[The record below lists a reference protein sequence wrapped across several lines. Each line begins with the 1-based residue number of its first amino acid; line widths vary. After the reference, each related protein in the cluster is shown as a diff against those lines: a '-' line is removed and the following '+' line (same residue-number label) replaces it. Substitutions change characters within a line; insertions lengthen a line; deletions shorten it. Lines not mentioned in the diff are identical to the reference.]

1 MHAVP
6 QERGYVGFKLTTS
19 TSLNL
24 GDLDL
29 EVSGSGPGHVRNVVP
44 GSSTLGIT
52 APNAFIPTGTT
63 SFLTFYVGS
72 SFPPV
77 FLLLPFLTCSL
88 LGLPH
93 LSQLQPS
100 APCPAP
106 LCVVD

>member
-52 APNAFIPTGTT
+52 APNAFIPTWDHFVLDLLRWLQF
-63 SFLTFYVGS
+63 SS
-72 SFPPV
+72 SFSS
-77 FLLLPFLTCSL
+77 CS
-88 LGLPH
+88 
-93 LSQLQPS
+93 PS
-100 APCPAP
+100 
-106 LCVVD
+106 

>member
-72 SFPPV
+72 SFSHAP
-77 FLLLPFLTCSL
+77 LPDMLSAGTATSITTAAFCSL
-88 LGLPH
+88 SSTTVCG
-93 LSQLQPS
+93 
-100 APCPAP
+100 
-106 LCVVD
+106 